1 MKKYPF
7 LLLMSFIIMAFSIS
21 SCGEDRSG
29 EYYALISPKTWIY
42 ETMQQYYLF
51 YEDLPAPEGLN
62 FFQKPSVFLNAVIS
76 SRDQKNGVFF
86 SHIDSVQPSRTISPY
101 PSFGIEGSL
110 LRNSNDGNYYYRI
123 LYTQPNSPAAEAGL
137 KRGDWVL
144 SVDSMNINND
154 NYKNFFVTP
163 TRSYSFQIARTDT
176 EGNPDTTTIDM
187 PAPRLVEEPSVYL
200 TRNLSING
208 KQVFYIMYNNF
219 EITEE
224 NNLKEALAL
233 GLSSSPSDII
243 LDLRYNPGG
252 YVSTAILLS
261 SILAPVNAYGQTC
274 INLIYNNKIDSI
286 IHYPFDK
293 ESSQGIPQASYDHLY
308 ILTSNNTA
316 SASETVI
323 NCLRPYLGDKLVQ
336 VGDYTFGKNVA
347 QSLFTNPAYPQL
359 EFWLT
364 TNYIANVEGFYDYFQ
379 NGLEPD
385 FKIQENL
392 NGTLG
397 ELGTEKDELMIPVI
411 YHIENGTFPLP
422 EESTEPTSRQKHT
435 SHSMKVISNS
445 IGTKPKHAKL

>member
-1 MKKYPF
+1 
-7 LLLMSFIIMAFSIS
+7 
-21 SCGEDRSG
+21 
-29 EYYALISPKTWIY
+29 
-42 ETMQQYYLF
+42 
-51 YEDLPAPEGLN
+51 
-62 FFQKPSVFLNAVIS
+62 
-76 SRDQKNGVFF
+76 
-86 SHIDSVQPSRTISPY
+86 
-101 PSFGIEGSL
+101 
-110 LRNSNDGNYYYRI
+110 
-123 LYTQPNSPAAEAGL
+123 
-137 KRGDWVL
+137 
-144 SVDSMNINND
+144 
-154 NYKNFFVTP
+154 
-163 TRSYSFQIARTDT
+163 
-176 EGNPDTTTIDM
+176 
-187 PAPRLVEEPSVYL
+187 
-200 TRNLSING
+200 
-208 KQVFYIMYNNF
+208 
-219 EITEE
+219 
-224 NNLKEALAL
+224 
-233 GLSSSPSDII
+233 
-243 LDLRYNPGG
+243 
-252 YVSTAILLS
+252 
-261 SILAPVNAYGQTC
+261 LAPINAYGQTC

-435 SHSMKVISNS
+435 SHSMEVISNS